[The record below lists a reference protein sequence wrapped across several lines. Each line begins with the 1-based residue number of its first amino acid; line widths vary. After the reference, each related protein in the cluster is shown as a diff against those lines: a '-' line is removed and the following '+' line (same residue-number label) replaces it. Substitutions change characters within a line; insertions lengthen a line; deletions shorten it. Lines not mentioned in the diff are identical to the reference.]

1 MRISHKARFTTLVG
15 AAALVVA
22 SLAAIPAHAAAV
34 GPLCDGKV
42 PVQTCQ
48 GTTSDGA
55 PYYMMVPANFN
66 GMVALYSH
74 GYRYNIDIPAGLLPS
89 APTGY
94 KVTNTPEPVPG
105 GNSAIAN
112 YFLGNGMA
120 IMGSGF
126 ARQGWNLDSAIATNA
141 ELIDTFKKKFTTT
154 TKVVAWGSS
163 LGGIITQSLAEK
175 YPTLVNAVAPMCMA
189 DNISA
194 ELTMAGDFLWGIKTF
209 FDPTIKG
216 GNYSAGAAGNAE
228 AIGDIVKVL
237 TVMVKLQGGIAAP
250 VAADSWPSTSSATG
264 KALGAAG
271 IPARS
276 ALLLVGLMSGIPTQ
290 SAHFDSVSG
299 PEGALKLSFP
309 LAVSPALAVLENG
322 ANSAILG
329 ILATQDVELQAG
341 GSVFDNSATDYSAR
355 VADSAV
361 IFNAA
366 LSGNTAITAML
377 GALSPL
383 NPGAPRAKATAVA
396 KMGALAATT
405 GKINVPT
412 ILMTGVADPITPAGA
427 SQRIIDKYVE
437 QYAAEKAAAQ
447 EALSKSGSYTAPTK
461 KLLAIWSVTPKSW
474 TKFDA
479 AGSPVT
485 SAAAAPGTNHCN
497 FTTENYLTVAKLMVE
512 SATTGKITWD
522 AASMSAVRKSKG
534 LLVDNNFRAPLL
546 KYYGE

>member
-1 MRISHKARFTTLVG
+1 
-15 AAALVVA
+15 
-22 SLAAIPAHAAAV
+22 
-34 GPLCDGKV
+34 
-42 PVQTCQ
+42 
-48 GTTSDGA
+48 
-55 PYYMMVPANFN
+55 
-66 GMVALYSH
+66 MVALYSH
-74 GYRYNIDIPAGLLPS
+74 GYRYNIDIPAGIPVVG
-89 APTGY
+89 GY

-105 GNSAIAN
+105 GNPAVAN
-112 YFLGNGMA
+112 YFLSQGIA

-194 ELTMAGDFLWGIKTF
+194 ELTTAGDFLWGLKTF

-228 AIGDIVKVL
+228 ALGDIVKVL
-237 TVMVKLQGGIAAP
+237 TVMGKLQAGVSTGAWP
-250 VAADSWPSTSSATG
+250 DSSSATG
-264 KALGAAG
+264 KALAAAG
-271 IPARS
+271 VPSRS
-276 ALLLVGLMSGIPTQ
+276 ALLLIGLMAGMPTQ
-290 SAHFDSVSG
+290 SAHFDSISG
-299 PEGALKLSFP
+299 PEGALKLTFP

-322 ANSAILG
+322 ANAAILA

-341 GSVFDNSATDYSAR
+341 GSVFDNSTTDYSAR

-361 IFNAA
+361 IYNAA

-377 GALSPL
+377 GALSPA
-383 NPGAPRAKATAVA
+383 NPGAPRAKATA
-396 KMGALAATT
+396 KLTSLYATT

-412 ILMTGVADPITPAGA
+412 IMMTGVADPITPAGA
-427 SQRIIDKYVE
+427 TQRIIDKYVD
-437 QYAAEKAAAQ
+437 QYAAEKEAAQ
-447 EALSKSGSYTAPTK
+447 KKSYGTTSYQTPK
-461 KLLAIWSVTPKSW
+461 KQLLAIWSVTPKSW

-479 AGSPVT
+479 AGAPIT
-485 SAAAAPGTNHCN
+485 TAAAAPGTNHCN
-497 FTTENYLTVAKLMVE
+497 FTTANYLTVAKLLVN
-512 SATTGKITWD
+512 SGNSGTLTWN
-522 AASMSAVRKSKG
+522 AAAMSAVRASKG
-534 LLVDNNFRAPLL
+534 LLVDPEFRAPLL

>member
-1 MRISHKARFTTLVG
+1 MRISHKSRLTTLVG

-22 SLAAIPAHAAAV
+22 SLTAIPAHAAAV
-34 GPLCDGKV
+34 GPICDAKV

-55 PYYMMVPANFN
+55 PYVMMVPANFN

-74 GYRYNIDIPAGLLPS
+74 GYRYNIDIPAGIPVVG
-89 APTGY
+89 GY

-105 GNSAIAN
+105 GNPAVAN
-112 YFLGNGMA
+112 YFLSQGIA

-194 ELTMAGDFLWGIKTF
+194 ELTTAGDFLWGLKTL

-228 AIGDIVKVL
+228 ALGDIVKVL
-237 TVMVKLQGGIAAP
+237 TVMGKLQAGVSTGAWP
-250 VAADSWPSTSSATG
+250 DSSSATG
-264 KALGAAG
+264 KALAAAG
-271 IPARS
+271 VPSRS
-276 ALLLVGLMSGIPTQ
+276 ALLLVGLMAGMPTQ
-290 SAHFDSVSG
+290 SAHFDSISG
-299 PEGALKLSFP
+299 PEGALKLTFP

-322 ANSAILG
+322 ANAAILA

-341 GSVFDNSATDYSAR
+341 GSVFDNSTTDYSAR
-355 VADSAV
+355 VADSSV
-361 IFNAA
+361 IYNAA

-377 GALSPL
+377 GALSPA
-383 NPGAPRAKATAVA
+383 NPGAPRAKATA
-396 KMGALAATT
+396 KLTSLYATT

-412 ILMTGVADPITPAGA
+412 IMMTGVADPITPAGA
-427 SQRIIDKYVE
+427 TQRIIDKYVD
-437 QYAAEKAAAQ
+437 QYAAEKEAAQ
-447 EALSKSGSYTAPTK
+447 KASYGKTTYQTPK
-461 KLLAIWSVTPKSW
+461 QQLLAIWSVTPKSW

-479 AGSPVT
+479 AGAPIT
-485 SAAAAPGTNHCN
+485 TAAAAPGTNHCN
-497 FTTENYLTVAKLMVE
+497 FTTANYLTVAKFLVD
-512 SATTGKITWD
+512 SGKTGTITWD
-522 AASMSAVRKSKG
+522 GAARKAVRASKG
-534 LLVDNNFRAPLL
+534 LLVDPDFRAPLL
-546 KYYGE
+546 KFYGE

>member
-1 MRISHKARFTTLVG
+1 MRISHKSRFTTLVG
-15 AAALVVA
+15 AVALVAA
-22 SLAAIPAHAAAV
+22 SLSMVPAHAAAV

-42 PVQTCQ
+42 PVQSCQ

-55 PYYMMVPANFN
+55 PYVMMVPANFN

-74 GYRYNIDIPAGLLPS
+74 GYRYNIDIPAGIPVVG
-89 APTGY
+89 GY
-94 KVTNTPEPVPG
+94 KITNTPEPVPG
-105 GNSAIAN
+105 GNPAVAN
-112 YFLGNGMA
+112 YFLSQGIA

-163 LGGIITQSLAEK
+163 LGGIITQTLAEK

-194 ELTMAGDFLWGIKTF
+194 ELTTAGDFLWGLKVL

-228 AIGDIVKVL
+228 ALGDIVKVL
-237 TVMVKLQGGIAAP
+237 TVMSKLQAG
-250 VAADSWPSTSSATG
+250 VATGAWPDSSSATG
-264 KALGAAG
+264 KALAAG
-271 IPARS
+271 GIPSRS
-276 ALLLVGLMSGIPTQ
+276 ALLLVGLMAGMPTQ
-290 SAHFDSVSG
+290 SAHFDSVAG

-322 ANSAILG
+322 ANAAILA

-341 GSVFDNSATDYSAR
+341 GSVFDNTATDYAAR
-355 VADSAV
+355 VADSSV
-361 IFNAA
+361 IYNAA

-377 GALSPL
+377 GALSSA
-383 NPGAPRAKATAVA
+383 NPGAPRAKATASA
-396 KMGALAATT
+396 KLASLAATT

-412 ILMTGVADPITPAGA
+412 IMMTGVADPITPAGA
-427 SQRIIDKYVE
+427 TQRIIDKYVD

-447 EALSKSGSYTAPTK
+447 KASYNGGVYSTPNK
-461 KLLAIWSVTPKSW
+461 KLLAIWSVTPKTW
-474 TKFDA
+474 TKFDETGA
-479 AGSPVT
+479 PVT

-497 FTTENYLTVAKLMVE
+497 FTTANYLTVAKFLVD
-512 SATTGKITWD
+512 SGKSGVLNWD
-522 AASMSAVRKSKG
+522 AAARRAIRASKG
-534 LLVDNNFRAPLL
+534 LLVDPNYRAPLL
-546 KYYGE
+546 KFYGE